1 MILRDIIKK
10 TDFDAVW
17 QAMTAIFDSVD
28 QYKENFQRIFQ
39 LLLDSEPAEN
49 LKKMS
54 IDVCEKEEPFWLLGD
69 EEYEISDEEPQLQ
82 AVGLVPGDE
91 DYYSIGALPQ
101 ETLVGLDVTEETVK
115 NFTPAQI
122 AAYCMAEI
130 TYFYTAAETVWGK
143 DGVIAASSCGGESD
157 GSVTI
162 DTYRRE
168 IGALDSEPKS
178 GVERFFK

>member
-1 MILRDIIKK
+1 MIFKEVINK
-10 TDFDAVW
+10 TDFDGVW

-39 LLLDSEPAEN
+39 LLRDTQPADN
-49 LKKMS
+49 PKNMS
-54 IDVCEKEEPFWLLGD
+54 IDICEKEEPFWLLD
-69 EEYEISDEEPQLQ
+69 DSEDDFSDDEPQLQ

-101 ETLVGLDVTEETVK
+101 ETLAALPVTDNALDTY
-115 NFTPAQI
+115 TPAQI
-122 AAYCMAEI
+122 VAYCMAEI

-143 DGVIAASSCGGESD
+143 DGVIAASSCGSESD

-168 IGALDSEPKS
+168 IGAASDEPKS
-178 GVERFFK
+178 GVDRFFK